1 MVSAALGYVQ
11 LSICS
16 PSTPPLTGAGFP
28 FGTDPLGRDVLAR
41 VIIGGE
47 ISLKVGVY
55 SALGAVAIG
64 IVMGLISGYY
74 GGFVDMIV
82 MRFADVQLALPFIL
96 LAITFIAVIGGGLTN
111 MIILLIISQ
120 WVQYARLVRGSV
132 LSLRDREFILAAK
145 AIGVKD
151 IRILFQH
158 LLPNLIGPVIVLMT
172 LNVANNILLESSLT
186 FLGLGVDPVIPS
198 WGGMLA
204 EGRTYL
210 QTAWWVSVFPG
221 LAILLTVLGL
231 NLLGD
236 WLRDAL
242 DPTGRTYFMNRPNST
257 QVTTL
262 LERTFPRT
270 RVPCWK
276 HTPRRPIKAICLRPG
291 CLMMK
296 PSANERRLLSK
307 RPGSALVFVVPTSR

>member
-1 MVSAALGYVQ
+1 MTAAIKTNKLKRFKNLEFILGVLLVGGIGFAVIFSAWLFPGGGSELNLAYRL
-11 LSICS
+11 
-16 PSTPPLTGAGFP
+16 TPPLVEPGFP
-28 FGTDPLGRDVLAR
+28 LGTDPLGRDVLAR
-41 VIIGGE
+41 VIVGGE

-55 SALGAVAIG
+55 SALGAVVIG
-64 IVMGLISGYY
+64 IIMGLVSGYY
-74 GGFVDMIV
+74 GGFLDMIV

-132 LSLRDREFILAAK
+132 LSLRDREYILAAK

-204 EGRTYL
+204 DGRTYL

-242 DPTGRTYFMNRPNST
+242 DPTGRTS
-257 QVTTL
+257 L
-262 LERTFPRT
+262 
-270 RVPCWK
+270 
-276 HTPRRPIKAICLRPG
+276 
-291 CLMMK
+291 
-296 PSANERRLLSK
+296 
-307 RPGSALVFVVPTSR
+307 

>member
-1 MVSAALGYVQ
+1 MLSLNAMPLRRFKNLEFILGILLVGGIASAIL
-11 LSICS
+11 LSGWLF
-16 PSTPPLTGAGFP
+16 PSGGSDINLSMRLVPPMTEPAYPL
-28 FGTDPLGRDVLAR
+28 GTDPLGRDLLAR
-41 VIIGGE
+41 VVIGGE

-55 SALGAVAIG
+55 SALGAVVIG

-74 GGFVDMIV
+74 GGVIDMLV

-132 LSLRDREFILAAK
+132 LSLKDREFILSAK
-145 AIGVKD
+145 AIGVRD
-151 IRILFQH
+151 ARILFQH

-186 FLGLGVDPVIPS
+186 FLGLGVDPSVPS

-236 WLRDAL
+236 WLRDTL
-242 DPTGRTYFMNRPNST
+242 DPTGRTS
-257 QVTTL
+257 L
-262 LERTFPRT
+262 
-270 RVPCWK
+270 
-276 HTPRRPIKAICLRPG
+276 
-291 CLMMK
+291 
-296 PSANERRLLSK
+296 
-307 RPGSALVFVVPTSR
+307 

>member
-1 MVSAALGYVQ
+1 MILSQTFSLDRLKNLEFVLGITLVGGIALAIL
-11 LSICS
+11 LSGWLF
-16 PSTPPLTGAGFP
+16 PGGGDEVNLAMRLVPPVTEPGFL
-28 FGTDPLGRDVLAR
+28 FGTDPLGRDILAR
-41 VIIGGE
+41 TVVGGE
-47 ISLKVGVY
+47 ISLKVGIY
-55 SALGAVAIG
+55 SAIGAVAVG
-64 IVMGLISGYY
+64 IIMGLVAGYY
-74 GGFVDMIV
+74 GGIIDALV
-82 MRFADVQLALPFIL
+82 MRFADIQLALPFIL

-132 LSLRDREFILAAK
+132 LSLKDREFILSAK
-145 AIGVKD
+145 AIGVRD
-151 IRILFQH
+151 YRILFQH

-236 WLRDAL
+236 WLRDTL
-242 DPTGRTYFMNRPNST
+242 DPTGRTS
-257 QVTTL
+257 Q
-262 LERTFPRT
+262 
-270 RVPCWK
+270 
-276 HTPRRPIKAICLRPG
+276 
-291 CLMMK
+291 
-296 PSANERRLLSK
+296 
-307 RPGSALVFVVPTSR
+307 